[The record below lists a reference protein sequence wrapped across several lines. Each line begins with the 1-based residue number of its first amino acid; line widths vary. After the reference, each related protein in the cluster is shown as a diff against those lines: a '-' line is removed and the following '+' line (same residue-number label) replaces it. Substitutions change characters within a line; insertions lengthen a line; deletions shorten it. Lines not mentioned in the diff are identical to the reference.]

1 MLGRTATDSITV
13 KDVAPQAFI
22 AAYAEHLKKTQRIA
36 ALPNSHFLKT
46 AHGKEMT
53 PYSEDWF
60 YVRAAALARKLYLR
74 PELGVGSL
82 RHIYGVKK
90 RNGNAKNHHSTGS
103 GKVIRYALQQ
113 LEKANVLMRYNDKRN
128 RSLTHVPE
136 AKGVLL
142 PRVVTPEGQ
151 KELNEIAKQV
161 FRSTY
166 GQ

>member
-1 MLGRTATDSITV
+1 MLGRSATDSITV
-13 KDVAPQAFI
+13 KDVAPEAFI
-22 AAYAEHLKKTQRIA
+22 KAYAEHLKKTQRIT
-36 ALPNSHFLKT
+36 PPENSHFIKT
-46 AHGKEMT
+46 GRFKDMA

-60 YVRAAALARKLYLR
+60 YVRAAALARKISLR

-82 RHIYGVKK
+82 KHIFGGKL
-90 RNGNAKNHHSTGS
+90 RNGNANSHHASAS

-128 RSLTHVPE
+128 RGLTHVPE

-142 PRVVTPEGQ
+142 PRIVSPEGQ
-151 KELNEIAKQV
+151 KEINEIAKQV
-161 FRSTY
+161 FRNTY